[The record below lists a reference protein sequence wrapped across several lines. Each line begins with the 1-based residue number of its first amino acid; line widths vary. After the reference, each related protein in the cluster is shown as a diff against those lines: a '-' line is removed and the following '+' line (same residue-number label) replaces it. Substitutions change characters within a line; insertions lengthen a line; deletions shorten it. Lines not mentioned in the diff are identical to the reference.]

1 MSLTMH
7 KGLAVC
13 CGRFMYL
20 PDNPSPELIEFA
32 EWLSDGVHICAVDV
46 PQRYRNAHVHDF
58 APPPGCQS
66 EHGPS
71 VYAPGRPP
79 IRGLIERGAVPV
91 NRVAERVSKY
101 NARLLAA
108 RRKRELRKGKGT
120 QITRADIRKAAK
132 P

>member
-1 MSLTMH
+1 MMEWH

-13 CGRFMYL
+13 KGRYMYL
-20 PDNPSPELIEFA
+20 PPNPSPELLAFA
-32 EWLSDGVHICAVDV
+32 EWLNESYHICGVDV

-66 EHGPS
+66 DHTHS

-79 IRGLIERGAVPV
+79 IKGLFDRGAVPV
-91 NRVAERVSKY
+91 NRVAEKVVKY

-108 RRKRELRKGKGT
+108 RRKRDLRKGVNP
-120 QITRADIRKAAK
+120 QISRSDIRKANR
-132 P
+132 